1 MPSKKKAAKTE
12 QLVVDTSEQ
21 LQKLAKK
28 AQKKLKNILNLLAN

>member
-12 QLVVDTSEQ
+12 QLVVDTSER

-28 AQKKLKNILNLLAN
+28 AHKEAEKYINTH